1 MHDDPQFK
9 TLRVIFEAAL
19 LRIDPYGM
27 IKDRVRLEGI
37 PGQPGSRLVI
47 EFEAARHEVELARFS
62 RILVLGCGK
71 ASARMAKAVEEIL
84 GAGQAEGQSEGQ
96 SQGLPWGGL
105 VCTKYGHTE
114 ALARI
119 EQAEAAHPVPD
130 EAGVQAARRIAGL
143 ARAAGADTLVLN
155 LISGGGSALL
165 PAPMSYQDQG
175 REVVLTLAHKQAVTR
190 ALLACGADIRE
201 INCVRKHL
209 SELKGGRFL
218 RLLAPAT
225 SVSLILSDVVGDRL
239 DTIASG
245 ITSAD
250 ESTYAEA
257 LGIVRGYGVQGLI
270 PAEALRALELGAAGK
285 LDETP
290 KPGDP
295 ALSSATNL
303 LIGTNHAAL
312 LAACDKARELGLN
325 VAPLTCLLTGE
336 AREVARFLSGIG
348 QDVRRT
354 GMLVA
359 RPACVILGG
368 ETVVT
373 LVGEGKGGRN
383 QEMALAF
390 LAEMER
396 DPEGGRGV
404 AFLSASTDGTDGPT
418 DAAGA
423 YASPE
428 MLRRARQAGL
438 STAAA
443 LKANDSYH
451 FFEAIGGLYKTG
463 PTRTNV
469 CDLHLLLVE

>member
-1 MHDDPQFK
+1 MPLLQDDPQLAALK
-9 TLRVIFEAAL
+9 SIFEAAL

-27 IKDRVRLEGI
+27 IKDRMRLDGD
-37 PGQPGSRLVI
+37 RLS
-47 EFEAARHEVELARFS
+47 VELES
-62 RILVLGCGK
+62 RRWEADLSRYSRVLVLGCGK
-71 ASARMAKAVEEIL
+71 ASSRMAKAVEEIL
-84 GAGQAEGQSEGQ
+84 SRRP
-96 SQGLPWGGL
+96 GLAWGGL

-114 ALARI
+114 PLLRI
-119 EQAEAAHPVPD
+119 EQVEAGHPVPD
-130 EAGVQAARRIAGL
+130 EAGVDAAARIAEL
-143 ARAAGADTLVLN
+143 ARGAQADTLVIN

-165 PAPMSYQDQG
+165 PAPMAYTDAG
-175 REVVLTLAHKQAVTR
+175 REVRLTLSHKQAVTR

-209 SELKGGRFL
+209 SALKGGRFL

-225 SVSLILSDVVGDRL
+225 SVALILSDVVGDRL

-245 ITSAD
+245 ITSED
-250 ESTYAEA
+250 TSTYAQA
-257 LGIVRGYGVQGLI
+257 LAIVEGYGIGPAI
-270 PAEALRALELGAAGK
+270 PPEALRALTLGAAGGV
-285 LDETP
+285 DETP

-295 ALSSATNL
+295 ALAHAANL

-312 LAACDKARELGLN
+312 LAACERARQLGYN
-325 VAPLTCLLTGE
+325 VAPLTCRLTGE
-336 AREVARFLSGIG
+336 AREVARFLAGIG
-348 QDVRRT
+348 QDVRRSE
-354 GMLVA
+354 MLVK
-359 RPACVILGG
+359 RPACVVLGG

-373 LVGEGKGGRN
+373 LIGDGKGGRN

-396 DPEGGRGV
+396 DAEGGRGM

-423 YASPE
+423 YASAG
-428 MLRRARQAGL
+428 MLARARAAGL

-451 FFEAIGGLYKTG
+451 FFEAIDGLYKTG

>member
-1 MHDDPQFK
+1 VETDPQFIA
-9 TLRVIFEAAL
+9 LREIFSAAL
-19 LRIDPYGM
+19 TRIDPYGM
-27 IKDRVRLEGI
+27 IKDRVRLEGDSLI
-37 PGQPGSRLVI
+37 AELEHV
-47 EFEAARHEVELARFS
+47 RHEVDLSRFS

-71 ASARMAKAVEEIL
+71 AAGRMARAVEEIL
-84 GAGQAEGQSEGQ
+84 GAHFSAPGELS
-96 SQGLPWGGL
+96 GL
-105 VCTKYGHTE
+105 VCVKYGHTE
-114 ALARI
+114 SLACI
-119 EQAEAAHPVPD
+119 EQLEAAHPVPD
-130 EAGVQAARRIAGL
+130 EAGVLAAQRIARL
-143 ARAAGADTLVLN
+143 ARDADEQTLVIN

-165 PAPMSYQDQG
+165 PAPMTYQDG
-175 REVVLTLAHKQAVTR
+175 GHSVALTLEHKQAVTR

-218 RLLAPAT
+218 RLLEPAT
-225 SVSLILSDVVGDRL
+225 SLSLILSDVVGDRL

-250 ESTYAEA
+250 ESSYAQA
-257 LGIVRGYGVQGLI
+257 LGIVEGYGIAGAI
-270 PAEALRALELGAAGK
+270 PPQVLRALQLGAAGAIA
-285 LDETP
+285 ETP

-295 ALSSATNL
+295 ALARATNL

-312 LAACDKARELGLN
+312 LAACEKARELGYN

-336 AREVARFLSGIG
+336 AREVAKFLAGIAL
-348 QDVRRT
+348 DVRRT
-354 GMLVA
+354 EMLVK

-373 LVGEGKGGRN
+373 LTGEGKGGRN

-390 LAEMER
+390 LAELER
-396 DPEGGRGV
+396 DVQNGRGIS
-404 AFLSASTDGTDGPT
+404 FLSASTDGSDGPT

-423 YASPE
+423 YASAA
-428 MLRRARQAGL
+428 MLARAREQGL
-438 STAAA
+438 SLSAA

-463 PTRTNV
+463 PTMTNV
-469 CDLHLLLVE
+469 CDLHMLLVE

>member
-1 MHDDPQFK
+1 METDAQFLA
-9 TLRVIFEAAL
+9 LREIFSAAL
-19 LRIDPYGM
+19 TRIDPYGM
-27 IKDRVRLEGI
+27 IKDRVRLEGD
-37 PGQPGSRLVI
+37 RLI
-47 EFEAARHEVELARFS
+47 AELEQQRHEVDLARFS

-71 ASARMAKAVEEIL
+71 ASGRMARAVEEIL
-84 GAGQAEGQSEGQ
+84 GERIT
-96 SQGLPWGGL
+96 GGL
-105 VCTKYGHTE
+105 VCVKYGHTDE
-114 ALARI
+114 LSRI

-130 EAGVQAARRIAGL
+130 EAGVRAAARIAEL
-143 ARAAGADTLVLN
+143 ARGAGADTLVIN

-165 PAPMSYQDQG
+165 PAPMTYLDGGKS
-175 REVVLTLAHKQAVTR
+175 VTLTLEHKQAVTR

-218 RLLAPAT
+218 RLLEPAT
-225 SVSLILSDVVGDRL
+225 SLSLILSDVVGDRL

-250 ESTYAEA
+250 ESTYAQA
-257 LGIVRGYGVQGLI
+257 MGIVEKYGVAAKL
-270 PAEALRALELGAAGK
+270 PPEVLRALQLGAGGSIS
-285 LDETP
+285 ETP

-295 ALSSATNL
+295 ALDRATSL

-312 LAACDKARELGLN
+312 LAACDKARELGYN

-336 AREVARFLSGIG
+336 AREVAKFLAGIAL
-348 QDVRRT
+348 DVRRT
-354 GMLVA
+354 EMLVK
-359 RPACVILGG
+359 RPACVIIGG

-373 LVGEGKGGRN
+373 LTGEGKGGRN

-390 LAEMER
+390 LAELER
-396 DPEGGRGV
+396 DPEHGRGIG
-404 AFLSASTDGTDGPT
+404 FLSASTDGSDGPT

-423 YASPE
+423 YASAT
-428 MLRRARQAGL
+428 MLERAREAGL

-463 PTRTNV
+463 PTMTNV
-469 CDLHLLLVE
+469 CDLHMLLVE

>member
-1 MHDDPQFK
+1 MHAEPQFQ
-9 TLRVIFEAAL
+9 TLKSIFEAAL
-19 LRIDPYGM
+19 SRIDPYGM
-27 IKDRVRLEGI
+27 IKDRMRLEGE
-37 PGQPGSRLVI
+37 RLV
-47 EFEAARHEVELARFS
+47 VELEAQRYEADLSRFA

-84 GAGQAEGQSEGQ
+84 GDRIS
-96 SQGLPWGGL
+96 GGL

-114 ALARI
+114 ELARI

-130 EAGVQAARRIAGL
+130 EAGVAAAARIAEL
-143 ARAAGADTLVLN
+143 ARGADEKTLVVN

-165 PAPMSYQDQG
+165 PAPMRYPDGG
-175 REVVLTLAHKQAVTR
+175 REVRLTLAHKQDVTR

-201 INCVRKHL
+201 INCIRKHL

-245 ITSAD
+245 ITSED
-250 ESTYAEA
+250 ESTYAQA
-257 LGIVRGYGVQGLI
+257 LGIVRRYGIEKAI
-270 PAEALRALELGAAGK
+270 PPEALRALELGAAGEIS
-285 LDETP
+285 ETP

-295 ALSSATNL
+295 ALARATNL

-312 LAACDKARELGLN
+312 LAACDRARELGYN

-354 GMLVA
+354 GMLVQ

-373 LVGEGKGGRN
+373 LTGDGKGGRN

-390 LAEMER
+390 LAEMEC
-396 DPEGGRGV
+396 DPEQGRSI

-423 YASPE
+423 YASPG
-428 MLRRARQAGL
+428 MLARAREAGL
-438 STAAA
+438 STGDA
-443 LKANDSYH
+443 LRANDSYH

-469 CDLHLLLVE
+469 CDLHMLLVE

>member
-1 MHDDPQFK
+1 MHNDPQFMK
-9 TLRVIFEAAL
+9 LKSIFEAAL
-19 LRIDPYGM
+19 SRIDPYGM
-27 IKDRVRLEGI
+27 LKDRMRVEGT
-37 PGQPGSRLVI
+37 RLVI
-47 EFEAARHEVELARFS
+47 EFEGARHEADLSRFT
-62 RILVLGCGK
+62 RIVVLGCGK

-84 GAGQAEGQSEGQ
+84 GAGLAAS
-96 SQGLPWGGL
+96 GLNTPWGGL

-114 ALARI
+114 ELARI
-119 EQAEAAHPVPD
+119 EQVEAAHPVPD
-130 EAGVQAARRIAGL
+130 EAGVAAAARIAAL
-143 ARAAGADTLVLN
+143 ARGADAQTLVLN

-165 PAPMSYQDQG
+165 PAPMTYQDEG

-225 SVSLILSDVVGDRL
+225 SISLILSDVVGDRL

-245 ITSAD
+245 ITSQD

-257 LGIVRGYGVQGLI
+257 LGIVRGYGIQAAI
-270 PAEALRALELGAAGK
+270 PPEVLRALELGAAGQIS
-285 LDETP
+285 ETP
-290 KPGDP
+290 KPGDA
-295 ALSSATNL
+295 ALSHATNL

-312 LAACDKARELGLN
+312 LAACHKARELGLN

-373 LVGEGKGGRN
+373 LTGEGKGGRN

-423 YASPE
+423 YASAE
-428 MLRRARQAGL
+428 LLARARAAGL
-438 STAAA
+438 STAEA
-443 LKANDSYH
+443 LRANDSYH

>member
-1 MHDDPQFK
+1 METDPQYLK
-9 TLRVIFEAAL
+9 LRAIFEAAL
-19 LRIDPYGM
+19 SRIDPYGM
-27 IKDRVRLEGI
+27 LKDRLRLEHTG
-37 PGQPGSRLVI
+37 GGDLLVAELEQQRHVVDLSR
-47 EFEAARHEVELARFS
+47 FR

-71 ASARMAKAVEEIL
+71 ASGRMARAVEELL
-84 GAGQAEGQSEGQ
+84 GDRISPRMEF
-96 SQGLPWGGL
+96 GGL
-105 VCTKYGHTE
+105 VCVKYGHTE
-114 ALARI
+114 KLTRI
-119 EQAEAAHPVPD
+119 EQAEAGHPMPD
-130 EAGVQAARRIAGL
+130 EAGVQAALRIAEL
-143 ARAAGADTLVLN
+143 AREADEQTLVIN

-165 PAPMSYQDQG
+165 PAPMAYVDGG
-175 REVVLTLAHKQAVTR
+175 REVQLTLAHKQEVTR

-225 SVSLILSDVVGDRL
+225 SLSLILSDVVGDRL

-250 ESTYAEA
+250 ESTYAQA
-257 LGIVRGYGVQGLI
+257 QAIVEKYGLAPKLPPEVV
-270 PAEALRALELGAAGK
+270 RCLELGAAG
-285 LDETP
+285 DIAETP

-295 ALSSATNL
+295 ALDHATNL

-312 LAACDKARELGLN
+312 LASCDKARELGYN

-336 AREVARFLSGIG
+336 AREVAKFLAGIAL
-348 QDVRRT
+348 DVRRSE
-354 GMLVA
+354 MLVK

-373 LVGEGKGGRN
+373 LIGEGKGGRN

-390 LAEMER
+390 LAELER
-396 DPEGGRGV
+396 DPEHGR
-404 AFLSASTDGTDGPT
+404 AISFLSASTDGSDGPT

-423 YASPE
+423 YASTM
-428 MLRRARQAGL
+428 MLDRARALGL

-443 LKANDSYH
+443 LGANDSYH

-463 PTRTNV
+463 PTMTNV
-469 CDLHLLLVE
+469 CDLHMLLVE

>member
-1 MHDDPQFK
+1 MQSEAQFK
-9 TLRVIFEAAL
+9 TLRSIFEAAL

-27 IKDRVRLEGI
+27 IKQRMRLEGR
-37 PGQPGSRLVI
+37 RLIV
-47 EFEAARHEVELARFS
+47 ELEAERFEADLSRFS
-62 RILVLGCGK
+62 RIVVLGCGK

-84 GAGQAEGQSEGQ
+84 GARVS
-96 SQGLPWGGL
+96 GGL

-114 ALARI
+114 VLSRI

-130 EAGVQAARRIAGL
+130 EAGVAAAAHIAEL
-143 ARAAGADTLVLN
+143 ARGADEDTLVIN

-165 PAPMSYQDQG
+165 PAPMTYMDRG
-175 REVVLTLAHKQAVTR
+175 RQVRLTLEHKQAVTR

-225 SVSLILSDVVGDRL
+225 SLSLILSDVVGDRL

-250 ESTYAEA
+250 ESTYAQA
-257 LGIVRGYGVQGLI
+257 LDIVRGYGIERAI
-270 PAEALRALELGAAGK
+270 PAEVLRALELGAAGAIA
-285 LDETP
+285 ETP
-290 KPGDP
+290 KPGDT
-295 ALSSATNL
+295 ALGLATNL

-312 LAACDKARELGLN
+312 LAACEKARELGYN
-325 VAPLTCLLTGE
+325 VAPLTCQLTGE

-359 RPACVILGG
+359 RPACVIVGG

-373 LVGEGKGGRN
+373 LTGDGKGGRN

-396 DPEGGRGV
+396 DPEQGRGI

-423 YASPE
+423 YASPA
-428 MLRRARQAGL
+428 MLRRARAAGL
-438 STAAA
+438 SLSGA

-469 CDLHLLLVE
+469 CDLHMLLVE

>member
-1 MHDDPQFK
+1 MKSEPQFL
-9 TLRVIFEAAL
+9 TLRRIFEAAL
-19 LRIDPYGM
+19 ARIDPYGM
-27 IKDRVRLEGI
+27 IKDRMRLEGA
-37 PGQPGSRLVI
+37 RLVV
-47 EFEAARHEVELARFS
+47 ELEGGRFEADLARFS

-71 ASARMAKAVEEIL
+71 AASRMAKAVEEIL
-84 GAGQAEGQSEGQ
+84 GAGTR
-96 SQGLPWGGL
+96 LPFGGL

-114 ALARI
+114 VLARI

-130 EAGVQAARRIAGL
+130 EAGVAAAARIAEL
-143 ARAAGADTLVLN
+143 AREADEDTLVIN

-165 PAPMSYQDQG
+165 PAPMRYGDDG
-175 REVVLTLAHKQAVTR
+175 REVVLTLEHKQAVTR

-225 SVSLILSDVVGDRL
+225 SVSLILSDVVGDHL

-250 ESTYAEA
+250 ESTYAQA
-257 LGIVRGYGVQGLI
+257 LATVCGYGIERAI
-270 PAEALRALELGAAGK
+270 PAEVLRALELGAAGGIA
-285 LDETP
+285 ETP

-295 ALSSATNL
+295 ALARATNL

-312 LAACDKARELGLN
+312 LAACDKARELGYN
-325 VAPLTCLLTGE
+325 VAPLTCQLTGE

-359 RPACVILGG
+359 RPACVVLGG

-373 LVGEGKGGRN
+373 LTGGGKGGRN

-390 LAEMER
+390 LAELER
-396 DPEGGRGV
+396 DPERGRDI

-423 YASPE
+423 YASAA
-428 MLRRARQAGL
+428 MLKRAHAAGL
-438 STAAA
+438 SIAEA

>member
-1 MHDDPQFK
+1 METDAQFLA
-9 TLRVIFEAAL
+9 LREIFSAAL
-19 LRIDPYGM
+19 TRIDPYGM
-27 IKDRVRLEGI
+27 IKDRVHLEGD
-37 PGQPGSRLVI
+37 RLI
-47 EFEAARHEVELARFS
+47 AELEQQRHEVDLARFS

-71 ASARMAKAVEEIL
+71 ASGRMARAVEEIL
-84 GAGQAEGQSEGQ
+84 GERVT
-96 SQGLPWGGL
+96 GGL
-105 VCTKYGHTE
+105 VCVKYGHTDE
-114 ALARI
+114 LSRI

-130 EAGVQAARRIAGL
+130 EAGVRAAARIAEL
-143 ARAAGADTLVLN
+143 ARGAGADTLVIN

-165 PAPMSYQDQG
+165 PAPMTYLDGGKS
-175 REVVLTLAHKQAVTR
+175 VTLTLEHKQAVTR

-218 RLLAPAT
+218 RLLEPAT
-225 SVSLILSDVVGDRL
+225 SLSLILSDVVGDRL

-250 ESTYAEA
+250 ESTYAQA
-257 LGIVRGYGVQGLI
+257 LGIVEKYGVAAKL
-270 PAEALRALELGAAGK
+270 PPEVLRALELGAGGSIS
-285 LDETP
+285 ETP

-295 ALSSATNL
+295 ALDRATSL

-312 LAACDKARELGLN
+312 LAACDKARELGYN

-336 AREVARFLSGIG
+336 AREVAKFLAGIAL
-348 QDVRRT
+348 DVRRT
-354 GMLVA
+354 EMLVK

-373 LVGEGKGGRN
+373 LTGEGKGGRN

-390 LAEMER
+390 LAELER
-396 DPEGGRGV
+396 DPEHGRGIG
-404 AFLSASTDGTDGPT
+404 FLSASTDGSDGPT

-423 YASPE
+423 YASAN
-428 MLRRARQAGL
+428 MLERAREAGL
-438 STAAA
+438 STSAA
-443 LKANDSYH
+443 LRANDSYH

-463 PTRTNV
+463 PTMTNV
-469 CDLHLLLVE
+469 CDLHMLLVE

>member
-1 MHDDPQFK
+1 METDAQFLA
-9 TLRVIFEAAL
+9 LREIFSAAL
-19 LRIDPYGM
+19 TRIDPYGM
-27 IKDRVRLEGI
+27 IKDRVRLEGD
-37 PGQPGSRLVI
+37 RLI
-47 EFEAARHEVELARFS
+47 AELEQQRHEVDLTRFS

-71 ASARMAKAVEEIL
+71 ASGRMARAVEEIL
-84 GAGQAEGQSEGQ
+84 GERIT
-96 SQGLPWGGL
+96 GGL
-105 VCTKYGHTE
+105 VCVKYGHTDE
-114 ALARI
+114 LSRI

-130 EAGVQAARRIAGL
+130 EAGVRAAARIAEL
-143 ARAAGADTLVLN
+143 ARGADENTLVVN

-165 PAPMSYQDQG
+165 PAPMTYLDGGKS
-175 REVVLTLAHKQAVTR
+175 VTLTLEHKQAVTR

-218 RLLAPAT
+218 RLLEPAT
-225 SVSLILSDVVGDRL
+225 SLSLILSDVVGDRL

-250 ESTYAEA
+250 ESTYAQA
-257 LGIVRGYGVQGLI
+257 LGIVEKYGVAAKL
-270 PAEALRALELGAAGK
+270 PPEVLRALELGAGGSIS
-285 LDETP
+285 ETP

-295 ALSSATNL
+295 ALDRATSL

-312 LAACDKARELGLN
+312 LAACDKARELGYN

-336 AREVARFLSGIG
+336 AREVAKFLAGIAL
-348 QDVRRT
+348 DVRRT
-354 GMLVA
+354 EMLVK

-373 LVGEGKGGRN
+373 LTGEGKGGRN

-390 LAEMER
+390 LAELER
-396 DPEGGRGV
+396 DPEHGRGIG
-404 AFLSASTDGTDGPT
+404 FLSASTDGSDGPT

-423 YASPE
+423 YASAN
-428 MLRRARQAGL
+428 MLERAREAGL

-463 PTRTNV
+463 PTMTNV
-469 CDLHLLLVE
+469 CDLHMLLVE

>member
-1 MHDDPQFK
+1 MQTEQQFLALK
-9 TLRVIFEAAL
+9 SIFEAAL
-19 LRIDPYGM
+19 TRIDPYGM
-27 IKDRVRLEGI
+27 ITERMRLEG
-37 PGQPGSRLVI
+37 GRLVV
-47 EFEAARHEVELARFS
+47 ELENERFEVDLARFS
-62 RILVLGCGK
+62 RVLVLGCGK
-71 ASARMAKAVEEIL
+71 ASARMAKAVENIL
-84 GAGQAEGQSEGQ
+84 GACP
-96 SQGLPWGGL
+96 GLEWGGL

-114 ALARI
+114 SLERI

-130 EAGVQAARRIAGL
+130 EAGVAAAARMAAL
-143 ARAAGADTLVLN
+143 ARSAGEDTFVLN

-165 PAPMSYQDQG
+165 PAPMRYVDQG
-175 REVVLTLAHKQAVTR
+175 REVQLTLAHKQAVTR

-225 SVSLILSDVVGDRL
+225 SLSLILSDVVGDQL

-245 ITSAD
+245 ITAAD
-250 ESTYAEA
+250 KSTYAQA
-257 LGIVRGYGVQGLI
+257 LAIVKGYGI
-270 PAEALRALELGAAGK
+270 DRAIAPEILRALELGAAGEI
-285 LDETP
+285 DETP

-295 ALSSATNL
+295 ALARATNL

-312 LAACDKARELGLN
+312 LAACEKARQLGYN

-336 AREVARFLSGIG
+336 AREVAKFLSGIAL
-348 QDVRRT
+348 DVRRT
-354 GMLVA
+354 EMLVK

-373 LVGEGKGGRN
+373 LTGEGKGGRN

-396 DPEGGRGV
+396 DPEQGRGI
-404 AFLSASTDGTDGPT
+404 AFLSASTDGSDGPT

-423 YASPE
+423 YASPA
-428 MLRRARQAGL
+428 MLLRAQAIGL
-438 STAAA
+438 SLAEA

-451 FFEAIGGLYKTG
+451 FFEAIGALYKTG

-469 CDLHLLLVE
+469 CDLHMVLVK

>member
-1 MHDDPQFK
+1 MRDEPQFS
-9 TLRVIFEAAL
+9 TLRAIFEAAL
-19 LRIDPYGM
+19 ERIDPYGM
-27 IKDRVRLEGI
+27 ITERVRLEG
-37 PGQPGSRLVI
+37 GRLVI
-47 EFEAARHEVELARFS
+47 ELDRARHEEELS
-62 RILVLGCGK
+62 RYSRVLVLGCGK
-71 ASARMAKAVEEIL
+71 ASARMALALEGIL
-84 GAGQAEGQSEGQ
+84 S
-96 SQGLPWGGL
+96 GLPEGMEWGGL

-114 ALARI
+114 RLARI
-119 EQAEAAHPVPD
+119 GQVEAAHPVPD
-130 EAGVQAARRIAGL
+130 QAGVEAARRMAEL
-143 ARAAGADTLVLN
+143 ARQADEHTLVLN

-165 PAPMSYQDQG
+165 PAPMRYTDNG
-175 REVVLTLAHKQAVTR
+175 REVALTLEHKQAVTR

-218 RLLAPAT
+218 RLLAPAR

-245 ITSAD
+245 ITSD
-250 ESTYAEA
+250 DSSTYAQA
-257 LGIVRGYGVQGLI
+257 LEIVRGYGIAGRI
-270 PAEALRALELGAAGK
+270 PPETLRALELGAAG
-285 LDETP
+285 DIPETP

-295 ALSSATNL
+295 AFERAVNL

-312 LAACDKARELGLN
+312 LAACHKARELGLN

-348 QDVRRT
+348 QDARRT
-354 GMLVA
+354 GMLVTP
-359 RPACVILGG
+359 PACVILGG

-373 LVGEGKGGRN
+373 LTGEGKGGRN

-390 LAEMER
+390 LAELDR
-396 DPEGGRGV
+396 DPEAGRGL
-404 AFLSASTDGTDGPT
+404 AFLSASTDGSDGPT

-423 YASPE
+423 YASAG
-428 MLRRARQAGL
+428 MLARARAAGL
-438 STAAA
+438 SMAEA
-443 LKANDSYH
+443 LRANDSYH

>member
-1 MHDDPQFK
+1 MHAETQFQ
-9 TLRVIFEAAL
+9 TLKRIFEAAL
-19 LRIDPYGM
+19 ARIDPYGM
-27 IKDRVRLEGI
+27 LLERMRVEGAET
-37 PGQPGSRLVI
+37 GGARLVI
-47 EFEAARHEVELARFS
+47 ELEHARHEVDLAPFS

-71 ASARMAKAVEEIL
+71 ASSRMAKAVEDIL
-84 GAGQAEGQSEGQ
+84 ADKLPAGLGF
-96 SQGLPWGGL
+96 GGL

-114 ALARI
+114 DLKHI

-130 EAGVQAARRIAGL
+130 EAGVAAARRIAAL
-143 ARAAGADTLVLN
+143 ARGADEKTLVLN

-165 PAPMSYQDQG
+165 PSPLTYQDQG

-225 SVSLILSDVVGDRL
+225 SISLILSDVVGDRL

-250 ESTYAEA
+250 ESTGAQA
-257 LGIVRGYGVQGLI
+257 LGIVRGYGIEASI
-270 PAEALRALELGAAGK
+270 PPEVLRALELGAAGVI
-285 LDETP
+285 DETP
-290 KPGDP
+290 KPGDA
-295 ALSSATNL
+295 ALKHATNL

-312 LAACDKARELGLN
+312 LAACDKARELGYN

-348 QDVRRT
+348 QDVRRS

-373 LVGEGKGGRN
+373 LTGEGKGGRN

-396 DPEGGRGV
+396 DPEQGRGI

-423 YASPE
+423 YASPG
-428 MLRRARQAGL
+428 MLARAREAGL
-438 STAAA
+438 SMAAA
-443 LKANDSYH
+443 LKDNDSYH

-469 CDLHLLLVE
+469 CDLHMLLVE

>member
-1 MHDDPQFK
+1 METDAQFLA
-9 TLRVIFEAAL
+9 LREIFSAAL
-19 LRIDPYGM
+19 TRIDPYGM
-27 IKDRVRLEGI
+27 IKDRVRLEGD
-37 PGQPGSRLVI
+37 RLI
-47 EFEAARHEVELARFS
+47 AELEQQRHEVDLTRFS

-71 ASARMAKAVEEIL
+71 ASGRMARAVEEIL
-84 GAGQAEGQSEGQ
+84 GERIT
-96 SQGLPWGGL
+96 GGL
-105 VCTKYGHTE
+105 VCVKYGHTDE
-114 ALARI
+114 LSRI

-130 EAGVQAARRIAGL
+130 EAGVRAAARIAEL
-143 ARAAGADTLVLN
+143 ARGADENTLVIN

-165 PAPMSYQDQG
+165 PAPMTYLDGGKS
-175 REVVLTLAHKQAVTR
+175 VTLTLEHKQAVTR

-218 RLLAPAT
+218 RLLEPAT
-225 SVSLILSDVVGDRL
+225 SLSLILSDVVGDRL

-250 ESTYAEA
+250 ESTYAQA
-257 LGIVRGYGVQGLI
+257 LGIVEKYGVAAKL
-270 PAEALRALELGAAGK
+270 PPEVLRALELGAGGSIS
-285 LDETP
+285 ETP

-295 ALSSATNL
+295 ALDRATSL

-312 LAACDKARELGLN
+312 LAACDKARELGYN

-336 AREVARFLSGIG
+336 AREVAKFLAGIAL
-348 QDVRRT
+348 DVRRT
-354 GMLVA
+354 EMLVK

-373 LVGEGKGGRN
+373 LTGEGKGGRN

-390 LAEMER
+390 LAELER
-396 DPEGGRGV
+396 DPEHGRGIG
-404 AFLSASTDGTDGPT
+404 FLSASTDGSDGPT

-423 YASPE
+423 YASAN
-428 MLRRARQAGL
+428 MLERAREAGL
-438 STAAA
+438 STSAA

-463 PTRTNV
+463 PTMTNV
-469 CDLHLLLVE
+469 CDLHMLLVE

>member
-1 MHDDPQFK
+1 MRDEPQFS
-9 TLRVIFEAAL
+9 TLRAIFEAAL
-19 LRIDPYGM
+19 ERIDPYGM
-27 IKDRVRLEGI
+27 ITERVRLEG
-37 PGQPGSRLVI
+37 GRLVVQLDQ
-47 EFEAARHEVELARFS
+47 ARHEEELS
-62 RILVLGCGK
+62 RYSRVLVLGCGK
-71 ASARMAKAVEEIL
+71 ASARMALALEGIL
-84 GAGQAEGQSEGQ
+84 S
-96 SQGLPWGGL
+96 GLPEGLEWGGL

-114 ALARI
+114 RLARI
-119 EQAEAAHPVPD
+119 GQVEAAHPVPD
-130 EAGVQAARRIAGL
+130 QAGVEAARRMAEL
-143 ARAAGADTLVLN
+143 ARQADENTLVLN

-165 PAPMSYQDQG
+165 PAPMRYSDAG
-175 REVVLTLAHKQAVTR
+175 REVALTLEHKQAVTR
-190 ALLACGADIRE
+190 ALLSCGADIRE

-218 RLLAPAT
+218 RLLAPAR
-225 SVSLILSDVVGDRL
+225 SISLILSDVVGDRL

-245 ITSAD
+245 ITSD
-250 ESTYAEA
+250 DSSTYAQA
-257 LGIVRGYGVQGLI
+257 LEIVRGYGIAGRI
-270 PAEALRALELGAAGK
+270 PQQALRALELGAAGEIP
-285 LDETP
+285 ETP

-295 ALSSATNL
+295 ALERAVNL

-312 LAACDKARELGLN
+312 LAACHKARELGLN

-348 QDVRRT
+348 QDARRT

-359 RPACVILGG
+359 PPACVILGG

-373 LVGEGKGGRN
+373 LTGEGKGGRN

-390 LAEMER
+390 LAELDR
-396 DPEGGRGV
+396 DPEAGRGL
-404 AFLSASTDGTDGPT
+404 AFLSASTDGSDGPT

-423 YASPE
+423 YASAG
-428 MLRRARQAGL
+428 MLARAKEAGL
-438 STAAA
+438 SMSQA
-443 LKANDSYH
+443 LRANDSYH

>member
-1 MHDDPQFK
+1 MRSESSFS
-9 TLRVIFEAAL
+9 TLTNIFEAAL
-19 LRIDPYGM
+19 LRIDSYGM
-27 IKDRVRLEGI
+27 IKDRMRLEGAK
-37 PGQPGSRLVI
+37 LVV
-47 EFEAARHEVELARFS
+47 ELESERFEADLARFS

-71 ASARMAKAVEEIL
+71 ASSRMAKAVEEIL
-84 GAGQAEGQSEGQ
+84 SGGTS
-96 SQGLPWGGL
+96 LPFSGFI
-105 VCTKYGHTE
+105 CTKYGHTE
-114 ALARI
+114 VLSRI

-130 EAGVQAARRIAGL
+130 EAGVAAATRIAEL
-143 ARAAGADTLVLN
+143 AREADEDTLVIN

-165 PAPMSYQDQG
+165 PAPMAYTDQD
-175 REVVLTLAHKQAVTR
+175 REVRLTLEHKQIVTR

-218 RLLAPAT
+218 RLLEPAT

-250 ESTYAEA
+250 ESTYAQA
-257 LGIVRGYGVQGLI
+257 LAIVRNYGIERAI
-270 PAEALRALELGAAGK
+270 PAEVLRALELGGAGK
-285 LDETP
+285 IPETP

-295 ALSSATNL
+295 ALAHAVNL

-312 LAACDKARELGLN
+312 MAACDHARTLGYN
-325 VAPLTCLLTGE
+325 VAPLTCQLTGE

-354 GMLVA
+354 GMLVK

-373 LVGEGKGGRN
+373 LTGDGKGGRN

-396 DPEGGRGV
+396 DPEHGRAI

-423 YASPE
+423 YASAA
-428 MLRRARQAGL
+428 MLAKAHRAGL
-438 STAAA
+438 SIAGA

-469 CDLHLLLVE
+469 CDLHILLVE

>member
-1 MHDDPQFK
+1 MRDEPQFS
-9 TLRVIFEAAL
+9 TLRAIFEAAL
-19 LRIDPYGM
+19 ERIDPYGM
-27 IKDRVRLEGI
+27 ITERVRLESG
-37 PGQPGSRLVI
+37 RLVI
-47 EFEAARHEVELARFS
+47 ELDQVRHEEELS
-62 RILVLGCGK
+62 RYSRVLVLGCGK
-71 ASARMAKAVEEIL
+71 ASARMALALERIL
-84 GAGQAEGQSEGQ
+84 S
-96 SQGLPWGGL
+96 GLPEGLEWGGL

-114 ALARI
+114 QLARI
-119 EQAEAAHPVPD
+119 GQVEAAHPVPD
-130 EAGVQAARRIAGL
+130 QAGVEAARRMAEL
-143 ARAAGADTLVLN
+143 ARQADENTLVLN

-165 PAPMSYQDQG
+165 PAPMRYRDAG
-175 REVVLTLAHKQAVTR
+175 REVALTLEHKQAVTR

-218 RLLAPAT
+218 RLLAPAR
-225 SVSLILSDVVGDRL
+225 SISLILSDVVGDRL

-245 ITSAD
+245 ITSD
-250 ESTYAEA
+250 DSSTYAQA
-257 LGIVRGYGVQGLI
+257 LEIVRGYGIAGRI
-270 PAEALRALELGAAGK
+270 PPETLRALELGAAGEIP
-285 LDETP
+285 ETP

-295 ALSSATNL
+295 ALERAVNL

-312 LAACDKARELGLN
+312 LAACHKARELGLN

-348 QDVRRT
+348 QDARRT

-359 RPACVILGG
+359 PPACVILGG

-373 LVGEGKGGRN
+373 LTGEGKGGRN

-390 LAEMER
+390 LAELDR
-396 DPEGGRGV
+396 DPEAGRGL
-404 AFLSASTDGTDGPT
+404 AFLSASTDGSDGPT

-423 YASPE
+423 YASAG
-428 MLRRARQAGL
+428 MLARARAAGL
-438 STAAA
+438 SMPEA
-443 LKANDSYH
+443 LRANDSYH

>member
-1 MHDDPQFK
+1 MHAETQFQ
-9 TLRVIFEAAL
+9 TLKQIFEAAL
-19 LRIDPYGM
+19 ARIDPYGM
-27 IKDRVRLEGI
+27 LLERMRVESAASG
-37 PGQPGSRLVI
+37 GARLVI
-47 EFEAARHEVELARFS
+47 ELEHTRHEVDLAPFS

-71 ASARMAKAVEEIL
+71 ASSRMAKAVEDIL
-84 GAGQAEGQSEGQ
+84 APKLPAGLGF
-96 SQGLPWGGL
+96 GGL

-114 ALARI
+114 GLSHI

-130 EAGVQAARRIAGL
+130 EAGVAAARRIAEL
-143 ARAAGADTLVLN
+143 ARGADEKTLVLN

-165 PAPMSYQDQG
+165 PSPLTYTDGG

-225 SVSLILSDVVGDRL
+225 SISLILSDVVGDRL

-250 ESTYAEA
+250 ESTGAQA
-257 LGIVRGYGVQGLI
+257 LAIVRGYGIEANI
-270 PAEALRALELGAAGK
+270 PPEVLRALELGAAGVI
-285 LDETP
+285 DETP
-290 KPGDP
+290 KPGDA
-295 ALSSATNL
+295 ALRQATNL

-312 LAACDKARELGLN
+312 LAACDKARELGYN

-348 QDVRRT
+348 QDVRRS

-373 LVGEGKGGRN
+373 LTGEGKGGRN

-396 DPEGGRGV
+396 DPEQGRGI

-423 YASPE
+423 YASPG
-428 MLRRARQAGL
+428 MLARAREAGL
-438 STAAA
+438 SMAGA

-469 CDLHLLLVE
+469 CDLHMLLVE